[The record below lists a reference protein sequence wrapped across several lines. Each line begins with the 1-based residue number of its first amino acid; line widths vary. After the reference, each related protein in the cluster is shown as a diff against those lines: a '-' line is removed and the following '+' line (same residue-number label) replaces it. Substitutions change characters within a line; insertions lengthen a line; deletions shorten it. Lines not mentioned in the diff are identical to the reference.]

1 MNNAE
6 VVRKALMKT
15 EREGVTDLLQ
25 YMSEIGFLTAPCSGG
40 HHLAKEGGLLE
51 HSVNVYRVAENVGVA
66 LMGGAEYNKI
76 RNSVAIAALLHDLG
90 KCGQFGKPEYV
101 PNILKDGKQSEAKPY
116 QKNKDLL
123 NVPHEIRSI
132 AIAQMFI
139 DLTEEE
145 QHAIL
150 YHNGLYTPLGR
161 ELSGNETPLSMLIH
175 FSDMWASRV
184 VEQTNK
190 EEN

>member
-1 MNNAE
+1 MTNID

-15 EREGVTDLLQ
+15 EREGIESLLD
-25 YMSEIGFLTAPCSGG
+25 YMKEIGFLTAPCSGSF
-40 HHLAKEGGLLE
+40 HLAKEGGLLE
-51 HSVNVYRVAENVGVA
+51 HSVNVYRIAENVGVA
-66 LMGGAEYNKI
+66 LMGGDYNKI
-76 RNSVAIAALLHDLG
+76 RHSVAIAALLHDLG

-116 QKNKDLL
+116 TRNKDLL
-123 NVPHEIRSI
+123 NVPHEIRSV

-150 YHNGLYTPLGR
+150 FHNGLYTPLGR

-184 VEQTNK
+184 VEQAK
-190 EEN
+190 ESE

>member
-1 MNNAE
+1 MKHAD
-6 VVRKALMKT
+6 VVRKALLKT
-15 EREGVTDLLQ
+15 EREGMTDLLQ

-51 HSVNVYRVAENVGVA
+51 HSVNVYRIAENVGVA
-66 LMGGAEYNKI
+66 LMGGDYDKI
-76 RNSVAIAALLHDLG
+76 RHSVSIAALLHDLG

-116 QKNKDLL
+116 QRNKDLL

-184 VEQTNK
+184 VEQNK
-190 EEN
+190 EE